1 MARRIVVVAGEPSGD
16 RLGAMLATELQ
27 KRDPEIE
34 VEGVFGAEMIAAG
47 CVQLASMD
55 TLAVM
60 GFIDPIKSLPSILR
74 LRSWLIRYI
83 LDEPPDLFIG
93 IDAPDFN
100 LGVEQILRSK
110 GIPTVHYVSPT
121 VWAWREGRVKKIK
134 RAVDLMLTVFPFEEE
149 FYKRHK
155 VPVSYVGHPTA
166 DVVPMVPDKQA
177 AKRELGIDV
186 SDPVIA
192 VLPGSR
198 NSEMK
203 YMVPVYLQALARC
216 KAQHPEL
223 KFVVPL
229 VQPAYKYFIEHW
241 RGKIAPDLE
250 LQYVLK
256 DSFLVMRAADCAL
269 VTSGTATLE
278 LLLHKIP
285 MVVAYKTNWL
295 NYQIGKL
302 LIKLKYISLPNILA
316 NDRVV
321 PELIQHEATADSLAN
336 ELLKLLGS
344 AEQQQLQSDKFIKI
358 HKELQQGATNMAA
371 TQVLQL
377 LER

>member
-34 VEGVFGAEMIAAG
+34 IEGVFGAEMIAAG

-60 GFIDPIKSLPSILR
+60 GFIDPIKSLPAILR

-83 LDEPPDLFIG
+83 LDDPPDLFIG

-110 GIPTVHYVSPT
+110 GITTVHYVSPT

-134 RAVDLMLTVFPFEEE
+134 RAVDLILTVFPFEEE
-149 FYKRHK
+149 FYKRHQ

-166 DVVPMVPDKQA
+166 DIIPMIPDKQA

-186 SDPVIA
+186 ADPVMA

-198 NSEMK
+198 NGEMK
-203 YMVPVYLQALARC
+203 HMVPVYLEALAKC

-223 KFVVPL
+223 KLVVAL

-241 RGKIAPDLE
+241 RNKIAPDLQ

-256 DSFLVMRAADCAL
+256 DSYLVMRAADCAL

-278 LLLHKIP
+278 LLLHKTP
-285 MVVAYKTNWL
+285 MVVAYRTNWL

-302 LIKLKYISLPNILA
+302 LIKVRYISLPNILA
-316 NDRVV
+316 NDSIV
-321 PELIQHEATADSLAN
+321 PEFIQKDATADALAESLLS
-336 ELLKLLGS
+336 LLAS
-344 AEQQQLQSDKFIKI
+344 ADKQQLQTDKFISI

-377 LER
+377 MEG

>member
-1 MARRIVVVAGEPSGD
+1 MAKRIVVVAGEPSGD
-16 RLGAMLATELQ
+16 RLGAMLAIELQ

-34 VEGVFGAEMIAAG
+34 IEGVFGAEMIAVG

-60 GFIDPIKSLPSILR
+60 GFIDPIKSLPAILR

-100 LGVEQILRSK
+100 LGVELLLRSK
-110 GIPTVHYVSPT
+110 GIRTVHYVSPT

-134 RAVDLMLTVFPFEEE
+134 RAVDMMLTVFPFEEE
-149 FYKRHK
+149 FYKRHD

-166 DVVPMVPDKQA
+166 DIVPMVPDKQA

-186 SDPVIA
+186 ADPVIA

-203 YMVPVYLQALARC
+203 HMVPLYIKALAQCAAAYPQLR
-216 KAQHPEL
+216 
-223 KFVVPL
+223 FVVAL

-241 RGKIAPDLE
+241 RTKLAPDLQ

-278 LLLHKIP
+278 LLLHKTP

-302 LIKLKYISLPNILA
+302 LIKVQYISLPNILA
-316 NDRVV
+316 NDRIV
-321 PELIQHEATADSLAN
+321 PEFIQYDATADALAA
-336 ELLKLLGS
+336 ELIALLSS
-344 AEQQQLQSDKFIKI
+344 AEQQQLQTNKFMSI
-358 HKELQQGATNMAA
+358 HKQLQQGATNMAA

-377 LER
+377 LEG